1 MGTARD
7 MVTGS
12 TSCPAWRARVSNPCC
27 VGATSVSRR
36 ASISL
41 SLTAIAPSSHQR
53 HFPALCS
60 DDPASRPSAHGV
72 AVEHNRQCS
81 LRNGSPAAGAH
92 ERTDDLGQRLPLL
105 EKGVVPVRRIELVI
119 LDVFAKSTQAITQG
133 PYRRGGEQ
141 PVRADSDE
149 QHWGVDTAEP
159 CDLATVPANLV
170 EVHRAR

>member
-41 SLTAIAPSSHQR
+41 SLTAFAPSSHR
-53 HFPALCS
+53 RRFPTHY
-60 DDPASRPSAHGV
+60 PGNEPSRPSVHEA

-81 LRNGSPAAGAH
+81 LCSGSPAVSAH
-92 ERTDDLGQRLPLL
+92 EGTDGLGHLLPLL
-105 EKGVVPVRRIELVI
+105 EERVVTVGRIKLVK
-119 LDVFAKSTQAITQG
+119 LDVFVKST
-133 PYRRGGEQ
+133 
-141 PVRADSDE
+141 
-149 QHWGVDTAEP
+149 
-159 CDLATVPANLV
+159 
-170 EVHRAR
+170 